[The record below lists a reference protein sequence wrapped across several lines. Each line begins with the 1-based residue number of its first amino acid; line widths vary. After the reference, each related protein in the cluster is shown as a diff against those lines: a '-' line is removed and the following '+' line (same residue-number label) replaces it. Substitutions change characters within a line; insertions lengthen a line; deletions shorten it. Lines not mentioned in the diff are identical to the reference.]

1 MVEQEALFGSIPS
14 PSKSAKK
21 NFRPSMGGLTNK
33 RLLLGGSMLQTP
45 YAGKAALSSR
55 LSSSLNQQTPQ
66 SGRLV
71 IMSSSVSE
79 FTLSPKILAYSFL
92 YLHVY

>member
-21 NFRPSMGGLTNK
+21 NFRPSMGGFTNK
-33 RLLLGGSMLQTP
+33 RLSLGGSMLQTP
-45 YAGKAALSSR
+45 YAGKAAPSSR
-55 LSSSLNQQTPQ
+55 QSSSLIQQTPQ

-71 IMSSSVSE
+71 ILSFSVSE
-79 FTLSPKILAYSFL
+79 FTLPTNIAAYSFL